1 MPGIPV
7 TREDIKLSVP
17 ANRAARAR
25 RSSVSCEE
33 VLRSTSVGLVEY
45 VKIVHADAWIRTL
58 VLHCLFVLCPTLSA
72 CPFSGSLVL
81 ASARACLVLQ
91 GGGHGG

>member
-1 MPGIPV
+1 M
-7 TREDIKLSVP
+7 
-17 ANRAARAR
+17 
-25 RSSVSCEE
+25 
-33 VLRSTSVGLVEY
+33 GLVEY
-45 VKIVHADAWIRTL
+45 VLIVHADTWIRTL
-58 VLHCLFVLCPTLSA
+58 VVPCLFVLCSIFST